1 MRTQNNVK
9 RNVCKKISE
18 ESLRKKSNN
27 FSINFFSSKDSTK
40 ETLKGHSLFKNM
52 KRNLYT
58 KKSFKRQFP
67 AKKSEEKPLRKIVL
81 KRNLFPKMKKH
92 LQQQN
97 CKQSWQETK
106 KIRTGE
112 ISGKNAL
119 LNFNF
124 HSWQL
129 FLIEISF
136 GWTFWEEILLQILFA
151 RGFSDFGWLRSLFR
165 YIWVEC

>member
-1 MRTQNNVK
+1 M
-9 RNVCKKISE
+9 SA
-18 ESLRKKSNN
+18 KKSLKNLSEKN
-27 FSINFFSSKDSTK
+27 QTIFPSIFFSSKDSTK

-136 GWTFWEEILLQILFA
+136 GWAFWVEILLQILFA
-151 RGFSDFGWLRSLFR
+151 RGFSDFGWLRFLFR